1 VAQVAQVQQLAVR
14 QRADQVE
21 LAATLT
27 VVQVHQVAYLEAAAL
42 LTAVKVLLAE
52 TAVS

>member
-27 VVQVHQVAYLEAAAL
+27 VVQVLLAAHLEAAAL
-42 LTAVKVLLAE
+42 LTVVQVLLAE